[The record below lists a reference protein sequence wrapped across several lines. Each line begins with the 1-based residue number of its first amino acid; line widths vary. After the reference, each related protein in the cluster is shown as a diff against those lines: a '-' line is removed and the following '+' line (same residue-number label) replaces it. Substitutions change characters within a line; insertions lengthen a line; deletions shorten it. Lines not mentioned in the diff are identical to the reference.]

1 MGVVERVLWIE
12 QVGPPAADD
21 GPPEREADV
30 VVIGGGYAGLS
41 AARVLASAG
50 RSVTVLEK
58 ERLGWGAHARNGGM
72 VIPELKSGPRT
83 LRTRYGEL
91 GERMYREVNE
101 AFDHVEALA
110 THEIDCD
117 YARTGQLYLAHA
129 ARQVAHLREL
139 AGEHTGEGE
148 DVAFVDRDALAE
160 EIGSQEFHGAIRYA
174 RTGGLHPARFHAGLA
189 RLARTA
195 GARVHDHCAAT
206 ALERDGAGF
215 RVHTQRGSIRAK
227 EVVVATNA
235 YADGLL
241 PELRRRVLPISSF
254 IVTTEPLDAAT
265 LDAISPRRRMFVDTK
280 QFLFYWRTTPD
291 GRVLFGGR
299 RSLGPVSLDDARDF
313 LVASMLRIHPQLAGH
328 PVTHRWSGFV
338 AITLDRMPHAGRI
351 GGAWYVTGCNG
362 SGVATNTWL
371 GHRIGQAI
379 LGDEPPPAVGEL
391 HHRPIPVHGLRRAWL
406 PAVGSWFRWQDRS

>member
-1 MGVVERVLWIE
+1 MGVVDRVLWIE
-12 QVGPPAADD
+12 QVDPPAVDD
-21 GPPEREADV
+21 GPPARDADV
-30 VVIGGGYAGLS
+30 VVVGAGYAGLS
-41 AARVLASAG
+41 AARVLATAG

-91 GERMYREVNE
+91 GERMYREVND

-110 THEIDCD
+110 TGEIDCD
-117 YARTGQLYLAHA
+117 YERTGQLHLAHA
-129 ARQVAHLREL
+129 ARLVPHLRDL
-139 AGEHTGEGE
+139 AAEHAGEGE
-148 DVAFVDRDALAE
+148 DVVFVDRDELAG
-160 EIGSQEFHGAIRYA
+160 EIGSTAFHGAIRYA

-189 RLARTA
+189 RLARAA
-195 GARVHDHCAAT
+195 GARIHDRCAAT
-206 ALERDGAGF
+206 RLEREGAGF
-215 RVHTQRGSIRAK
+215 RVITQQGAIRAQD
-227 EVVVATNA
+227 VVVATNA

-280 QFLFYWRTTPD
+280 NFLFYWRTTPD

-299 RSLGPVSLDDARDF
+299 RSLDDVPLDAARAF
-313 LVASMLRIHPQLAGH
+313 LVASLRRIHPQLAGRA
-328 PVTHRWSGFV
+328 VTHQWSGHV
-338 AITLDRMPHAGRI
+338 AITLDRLPHAGRI
-351 GGAWYVTGCNG
+351 RGAWYATGCNG

-379 LGDEPPPAVGEL
+379 LGEAPPPAVAEL
-391 HHRPIPVHGLRRAWL
+391 HHRAIPAHGLRRTWL